1 LRRKVRKIPNFADDF
16 MKVRK
21 IHEDELAKIETVRK
35 EEIVQK
41 QAVKDARDASLKTI
55 EVETSDAKKAFEAK
69 KIEETNA
76 LLDATKNDAE
86 KLADELSKTTKFK
99 VIPPKD

>member
-1 LRRKVRKIPNFADDF
+1 